1 MAKHYPDKAAL
12 LADFRIYYNHTI
24 HPELLRLERRRLRL
38 LGLLTLSV
46 FLLLALFILALFLDI
61 LAFTLFLMLPI
72 GFYFAYL
79 IYLFQQFRI
88 TFKPQVVNLIL
99 DFVDDLPFIQEL
111 NYDPKKKIEKARFQ
125 ASSIFASDAPHYR
138 GEDWIKG
145 RIRELP
151 FEMCELD
158 VREFSRV
165 RSRLDYVF
173 RGIFLHAT
181 SNETFRG
188 TVIIL
193 PRHFKQYL
201 SRSVRQANRK
211 GAKEYHNLHNPE
223 FEEVFMTYATLD
235 APLRNLLSKAM
246 QDNLLHY
253 REITAK
259 EIYASFIDGEIY
271 IAITESRNL
280 LEPSIF
286 ASNLSFDLIRI
297 FFEDILLLI
306 QFVEDFDE
314 YH

>member
-1 MAKHYPDKAAL
+1 M

-38 LGLLTLSV
+38 LGLLSISV
-46 FLLLALFILALFLDI
+46 FLLIGLFILAFFLDI

-72 GFYFAYL
+72 GTYIAYL
-79 IYLFQQFRI
+79 LYLFQRFRI

-99 DFVDDLPFIQEL
+99 DFIDDLPFIQEL
-111 NYDPKKKIEKARFQ
+111 DYEADGFIEKPRFL
-125 ASSIFASDAPHYR
+125 ASGIFATDAPSYR
-138 GEDWIKG
+138 GEDLIKG
-145 RIRELP
+145 RIRELK

-188 TVIIL
+188 SVLIL
-193 PRHFKQYL
+193 PKHFKQYL
-201 SRSVRQANRK
+201 SRSIRQANRR
-211 GAKEYHNLHNPE
+211 GAKEYNNLHNAA
-223 FEEVFMTYATLD
+223 FEEVFMTYATLE
-235 APLRNLLSKAM
+235 APLRNLLSEAM
-246 QDNLLHY
+246 QQNLLHY
-253 REITAK
+253 RQVTGK
-259 EIYASFIDGEIY
+259 ELYAAFVDGEIY
-271 IAITESRNL
+271 IAITEPRNL
-280 LEPSIF
+280 LEPFIF
-286 ASNLSFDLIRI
+286 TSNLSFDLIAE

>member
-88 TFKPQVVNLIL
+88 TFKPQIVNLIL

-173 RGIFLHAT
+173 RG
-181 SNETFRG
+181 N
-188 TVIIL
+188 
-193 PRHFKQYL
+193 FKQYL